1 MPRTCGPQEALT
13 SPPWGPACSRPK
25 PGTSREGVVSLGVG
39 WRKGRGALGCLGS
52 RGRRCPGVWVRRGG
66 GLSVG
71 RRACSDRGPPQV
83 PVGSGALGLRAPCP
97 AVVAS
102 GTAPE
107 AAARTALWTSPPV
120 ACSPVQV
127 RAALGTYLVYRA
139 PASVLLSHLTPGPI
153 NLSLLP
159 QGPLSLTRAAL

>member
-1 MPRTCGPQEALT
+1 M
-13 SPPWGPACSRPK
+13 
-25 PGTSREGVVSLGVG
+25 
-39 WRKGRGALGCLGS
+39 
-52 RGRRCPGVWVRRGG
+52 WVRRGG

-71 RRACSDRGPPQV
+71 RRACSDRRPPQV

-159 QGPLSLTRAAL
+159 QRPLSLTRAAL